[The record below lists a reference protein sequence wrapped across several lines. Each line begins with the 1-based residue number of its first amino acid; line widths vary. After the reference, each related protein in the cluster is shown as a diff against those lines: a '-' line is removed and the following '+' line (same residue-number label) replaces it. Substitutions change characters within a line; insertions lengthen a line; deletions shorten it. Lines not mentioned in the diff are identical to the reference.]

1 MLELV
6 DEAVLHG
13 ELPQVPA
20 VGTLLVEDLGD
31 VGGLDRSGIYTH
43 GDALVVDFLLVHPG
57 REEDVEG
64 RIGET
69 VGVVLE
75 ERLQLLLLH
84 QLSIY
89 SCNPSRIIN
98 TTIIHKEGK

>member
-6 DEAVLHG
+6 DETVLHV

-20 VGTLLVEDLGD
+20 VRTLLVEDLGD
-31 VGGLDRSGIYTH
+31 VGGLDRSGIRTH
-43 GDALVVDFLLVHPG
+43 GDALVVDFLLVHPW
-57 REEDVEG
+57 REEDVER

-84 QLSIY
+84 QF
-89 SCNPSRIIN
+89 IN
-98 TTIIHKEGK
+98 IFL